1 MRMDTQRPWKW
12 LRRMAIAALLLHF
25 STVSANPFVPTG
37 WLQRAAEQAPV
48 AADKQAV
55 DHFSRVEVIGANEL
69 GKMRGGLRVG
79 GLDIDVGAVV
89 RTIID
94 GNLALESHISLHNA
108 NQIAA
113 AIRADSSSV
122 ANAPPRSEAV
132 SVGEVT
138 TPANTAVGNGAG
150 AAPASIQAPN
160 VVSSVVL
167 NDAKGLTQVIHDVT
181 RNRIVTAIVNEA
193 NLRDIRHRIDIDV
206 TVSNFRAFQRA
217 AANQR
222 VSRSMARGGR

>member
-12 LRRMAIAALLLHF
+12 LRRIAIAALLLHF

-48 AADKQAV
+48 AANKQAV

-79 GLDIDVGAVV
+79 GFDIDVGAVV

-113 AIRADSSSV
+113 SIRADPGSV
-122 ANAPPRSEAV
+122 ANAPPRSEPV
-132 SVGEVT
+132 SAGEVT
-138 TPANTAVGNGAG
+138 TPANTAVGNG

-160 VVSSVVL
+160 VVSSVVI